1 MRTQFYC
8 IVLLALATSAAS
20 AGATTGYVVIPG
32 GSFRSVLPVAENQ
45 NTVAVSQFE
54 LATRPVT
61 NREYLEFILRHPQWQ
76 RGTASA
82 LFVGGGYLSAW
93 QSSLVPG
100 KQVLPNAPVTQV
112 SWFAAQ
118 AYCEAQGARLP
129 TWYEWE
135 YASAANATHRDARD
149 DPAWRQHIL
158 AWYSKPNPEQWPA
171 VGQGTPNAYGVWDMH
186 GLVWEWVLNYNAML
200 VSADSREQTGAD
212 KLQFCGAGALG
223 VEDKDNYATL
233 MRIAYLSALHAD
245 YTTANLG
252 FRCARDLPEQT
263 P

>member
-1 MRTQFYC
+1 MFGNRCF
-8 IVLLALATSAAS
+8 VLLALAVSAVSAA
-20 AGATTGYVVIPG
+20 ADYVVIPG
-32 GSFRSVLPVAENQ
+32 GVFRSVLPVTERQ
-45 NTVAVSQFE
+45 NTVTVPSFE
-54 LATRPVT
+54 LAAKPVT
-61 NREYLEFILRHPQWQ
+61 NREYLEFVVRHPRWR
-76 RGTASA
+76 RGAASA
-82 LFVGGGYLSAW
+82 LFVGREYLAAW
-93 QSSLVPG
+93 QSPLVPG
-100 KQVLPNAPVTQV
+100 TAELPAAPVTQI

-135 YASAANATHRDARD
+135 YVAAADASQRDARN
-149 DPAWRQHIL
+149 DPAWRQRIL
-158 AWYSKPNPEQWPA
+158 AWYSEPNPEHWPA
-171 VGQGTPNAYGVWDMH
+171 VGQGKPNAYGVWDMH
-186 GLVWEWVLNYNAML
+186 GLVWEWVLDYNAML

-223 VEDKDNYATL
+223 VEDKENYATL
-233 MRIAYLSALHAD
+233 MRIAYLSALQAN